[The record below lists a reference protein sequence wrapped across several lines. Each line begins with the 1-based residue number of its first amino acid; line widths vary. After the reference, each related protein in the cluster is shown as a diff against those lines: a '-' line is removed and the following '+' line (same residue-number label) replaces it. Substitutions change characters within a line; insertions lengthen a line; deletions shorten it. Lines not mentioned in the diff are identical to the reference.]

1 MPLDSDQWGNALTV
15 LTRLA
20 AGNPAAGGT
29 LADAVRRGLP
39 ASLPAA
45 VKVALEE
52 GHPMSDVLSEL
63 AADASTSVDLLTA
76 LWGLIPADTAAL
88 RTTAA
93 NALERLTDTAS
104 LPDDPV
110 TAVSL
115 LADRAD
121 RLVEVG
127 VVAASV
133 AIARQAISRLAEPD
147 HPTPELAVL
156 APNAWRVMSR
166 CQASTGDTDGA
177 VASARLALRLVTTMC
192 WDAPCPEVARA
203 HFTVASRLNA
213 AGHDAEAREEFEAVI
228 DMSERLLDEP
238 AWYLLEPGTGQPAN
252 LFFRREDAVQAYA
265 LTQAGLAAD
274 WGFDPAHVVYFEPT
288 RSTEIIH
295 LIASALIGLCN
306 CRNGLGDHEGAV
318 DSAERAVALLRD
330 LYDAE
335 PDRHRDFLGTALTLL
350 SEQLKLVDRQ
360 ADALR
365 AAEEAAGLLRRA
377 VLDSGGAFVDRYA
390 RALRAVVTAAEGQ
403 ATTTIGSLLDY
414 AEELVL
420 LYESAR
426 GTEAL
431 DRESPLVA
439 GLTDWLEGYARVAE
453 NVGDANGALDIVDL
467 AIRGMALV
475 RGIYDGAE
483 ARLAVLTNL
492 RSRLLASLG
501 QTPEAIAAA
510 EEAASLGEGIVR
522 LMTLNNLAKRLA
534 DAGDLERAGQVADET
549 LAPLD
554 PASVTTDPSTWLL
567 AVSLL
572 GMVTRAHKE
581 YSAHHVK
588 LVREIL
594 RSAPSPPQDDAVEK
608 NLPYIAGRAFL
619 TAEEPAG
626 LEIQELLAAAQK
638 RAQLPAAIRSEYA
651 RLTYQLVCLLVD
663 TRRLD
668 AAVTVYRLLASVA
681 AATGEEV
688 PRVEQAKAATELLQ
702 VFGQDG
708 RFDDVRAIAEESEDV
723 LRSAEYLA
731 ARERDLG
738 QPAAEFLAQLDQVL
752 GR

>member
-1 MPLDSDQWGNALTV
+1 MPLDSDQWRNALTV

-20 AGNPAAGGT
+20 ADNPVAGGT

-76 LWGLIPADTAAL
+76 LWELIPADTAAL

-104 LPDDPV
+104 LPDDPDA
-110 TAVSL
+110 AVSL

-127 VVAASV
+127 MVSPSV

-147 HPTPELAVL
+147 YPTPELASL

-192 WDAPCPEVARA
+192 WNAPCLEVAQA
-203 HFTVASRLNA
+203 HFTVAGRLNA
-213 AGHDAEAREEFEAVI
+213 AGHNAEAREQFQTVI
-228 DMSERLLDEP
+228 AMAERLLDEP
-238 AWYLLEPGTGQPAN
+238 AWYLPKPETGQQMN
-252 LFFRREDAVQAYA
+252 LFFMREDAVQAYA
-265 LTQAGLAAD
+265 LAQAGLAVD
-274 WGFDPAHVVYFEPT
+274 WGFDPAHVVYFQPT
-288 RSTEIIH
+288 PATEIIH
-295 LIASALIGLCN
+295 LIASALVGLCN
-306 CRNGLGDHEGAV
+306 CLDGLGEHDGAV
-318 DSAERAVALLRD
+318 DSAERAVALLKD
-330 LYDAE
+330 LYDAD
-335 PDRHRDFLGTALTLL
+335 PDRHRDFLGTALTFL

-360 ADALR
+360 TDALR

-377 VLDSGGAFVDRYA
+377 VLDSGGAFVDTYA
-390 RALRAVVTAAEGQ
+390 RALRALVSAVEGQ
-403 ATTTIGSLLDY
+403 ATATVGSLLDH

-426 GTEAL
+426 GTETL
-431 DRESPLVA
+431 DRESPWVA
-439 GLTDWLEGYARVAE
+439 ALTQWLEGYARAVE
-453 NVGDANGALDIVDL
+453 NVGDANTALGIVDL

-475 RGIYDGAE
+475 RGIHDGAE
-483 ARLAVLTNL
+483 ARLAVLLNL
-492 RSRLLASLG
+492 RSRLLARLG
-501 QTPEAIAAA
+501 QTPEAIAVA
-510 EEAASLGEGIVR
+510 EEAASLGQGIVR
-522 LMTLNNLAKRLA
+522 VVTMNNLAKRLA
-534 DAGDLERAGQVADET
+534 DAGDLERAAQIADET
-549 LAPLD
+549 LAPVD
-554 PASVTTDPSTWLL
+554 PESVTADSSTWLL

-572 GMVTRAHKE
+572 GMVTRAQRE
-581 YSAHHVK
+581 FSAHHVK

-594 RSAPSPPQDDAVEK
+594 GSAPSPPGDDLVEK

-619 TAEEPAG
+619 SAEEAAG
-626 LEIQELLAAAQK
+626 LEIQELLAATQK
-638 RAQLPAAIRSEYA
+638 RAQLPATIRSEYA

-708 RFDDVRAIAEESEDV
+708 RFDDVRAIGLESEDV
-723 LRSAEYLA
+723 LRSPEYLA